1 MIHID
6 LETPNDVLAR
16 EALLDRAMGVERV
29 LKPSERLREGRL
41 PAEGLA
47 LVAREGDGLVGS
59 VRLWNVSAGGI
70 PALLLGPLAADPAVQ
85 GRGVGSGLMQVA
97 LNRAELAGHRAVILV
112 GDPGY
117 YARFGFTA
125 AATGGLL
132 MPGPV
137 DRHRFLAVEF
147 AKGALAGAGGM
158 LVATGEV
165 DRRLAAAIAA

>member
-97 LNRAELAGHRAVILV
+97 LNRAE
-112 GDPGY
+112 
-117 YARFGFTA
+117 
-125 AATGGLL
+125 
-132 MPGPV
+132 
-137 DRHRFLAVEF
+137 
-147 AKGALAGAGGM
+147 
-158 LVATGEV
+158 
-165 DRRLAAAIAA
+165 